1 MKRMRAWSRGLR
13 RTRRQTLVGTLSAQ
27 AGLAIEGVELAL
39 RACEPDADLD
49 ALVERIEQI
58 EHKGDATRLQ
68 FVHLLSTRVVTPLD
82 REDMFRFSRSLDEVL
97 TNTRDFVRETRA
109 WQVQPDAHSRAGLE
123 HVRRGLNRL
132 LGAMDAASGRISRER
147 CAAART
153 EGRRVREQYEDGLRQ
168 LFLGELSMEAL
179 ARRELLRRVDV
190 IGLRLIE
197 AIDAVV
203 DGIVK
208 RTI

>member
-1 MKRMRAWSRGLR
+1 MMRLRAWLR
-13 RTRRQTLVGTLSAQ
+13 RPGRRQTLVGTLSAQ
-27 AGLAIEGVELAL
+27 AALAIEGVELAL
-39 RACEPDADLD
+39 HACEADAELD
-49 ALVERIEQI
+49 ELVQRIEQV
-58 EHKGDATRLQ
+58 ERQGDATRLQ

-82 REDMFRFSRSLDEVL
+82 REDMFRFSRCLDEVL

-109 WQVQPDAHSRAGLE
+109 WQVQPDVHSRAGLE
-123 HVRRGLNRL
+123 HIRRGLEQL
-132 LGAMDAASGRISRER
+132 VGAMDTSSGRINRER
-147 CAAART
+147 CTAARK
-153 EGRRVREQYEDGLRQ
+153 EGRRVREQYDDGLRQ
-168 LFLGELSMEAL
+168 LFVGELSMEAL

-208 RTI
+208 RTV

>member
-1 MKRMRAWSRGLR
+1 MTRLRAWLR
-13 RTRRQTLVGTLSAQ
+13 RPGRRRQTLVGTLSAQ
-27 AGLAIEGVELAL
+27 ATLAIEGVELAL
-39 RACEPDADLD
+39 HACEAETDLD
-49 ALVERIEQI
+49 ELVQRVERV
-58 EHKGDATRLQ
+58 EHQGDAIRLQ

-82 REDMFRFSRSLDEVL
+82 REDMFRFSRCLDEVL

-109 WQVQPDAHSRAGLE
+109 WQVRPDAHSLAGLE
-123 HVRRGLNRL
+123 HIRRGLEQL
-132 LGAMDAASGRISRER
+132 VGAMNTSSGRINRAM
-147 CAAART
+147 CTAARK
-153 EGRRVREQYEDGLRQ
+153 EGRRVREQYDDGLHQ
-168 LFLGELSMEAL
+168 LFLEELSMDAL

-208 RTI
+208 RTV

>member
-1 MKRMRAWSRGLR
+1 MARLWTWLR
-13 RTRRQTLVGTLSAQ
+13 RPGRRQTLVGALSAQ
-27 AGLAIEGVELAL
+27 ATLAIEGVEFAL
-39 RACEPDADLD
+39 RACEADADLD
-49 ALVERIEQI
+49 ALVERIEQV
-58 EHKGDATRLQ
+58 ERQGDTTRLQ

-82 REDMFRFSRSLDEVL
+82 REDMFRFSRCLDEVL

-109 WQVQPDAHSRAGLE
+109 WQIQPDDHSRTGLE
-123 HVRRGLNRL
+123 HIRRGLEQL
-132 LGAMDAASGRISRER
+132 VGAMDTSSGRINREL
-147 CAAART
+147 CTAARK
-153 EGRRVREQYEDGLRQ
+153 EGRRVREQYDDGLRQ
-168 LFLGELSMEAL
+168 LFVEELNMEAL